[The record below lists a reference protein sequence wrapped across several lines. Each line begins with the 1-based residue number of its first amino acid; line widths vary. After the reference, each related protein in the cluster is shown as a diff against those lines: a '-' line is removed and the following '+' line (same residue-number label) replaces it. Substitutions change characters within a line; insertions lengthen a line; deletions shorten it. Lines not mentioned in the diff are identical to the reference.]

1 VYVYSLHLI
10 LLLLLSAFNLRVAIL
25 ILSFQ
30 IDWTKASNDFKPKAE
45 GKPISAASFRTSI
58 TRLLVNYTPGDGV
71 SMGTPASRKRK
82 AVTASASP
90 AVSTQDTTARK
101 RTKTARAAAAAA
113 AENTDEENTQS
124 PSENNNNGDQGNDET
139 QHNYIGPI
147 DGPTLVKT
155 ESQSEWLG
163 NDDMF
168 QGDSSPHLSFL
179 PVS

>member
-1 VYVYSLHLI
+1 M
-10 LLLLLSAFNLRVAIL
+10 LLLSTFNLRVATL
-25 ILSFQ
+25 TLSFQ
-30 IDWTKASNDFKPKAE
+30 IDWAKASNDFKPKAE
-45 GKPISAASFRTSI
+45 GKTISAASFRTSI

-90 AVSTQDTTARK
+90 AVSTQDTTSRK

-113 AENTDEENTQS
+113 AAENTDEENTEG
-124 PSENNNNGDQGNDET
+124 PRENNNDDEQANDE
-139 QHNYIGPI
+139 QVDNDQV
-147 DGPTLVKT
+147 DGPSDQSPLLKT
-155 ESQSEWLG
+155 EPQSEWLG